1 MNIEKYRTV
10 SGWYKA
16 MKTEGYE
23 IPLALYHTLNKIIT
37 ENNVTFQVAYKELF
51 DKGQITIVDKKIN
64 FNLNETKA
72 DK

>member
-1 MNIEKYRTV
+1 
-10 SGWYKA
+10 

-23 IPLALYHTLNKIIT
+23 IPLALYHTLNKIIA
-37 ENNVTFQVAYKELF
+37 ENNVTFQDAYRELF